1 MYQWGI
7 QVGQWCHPD
16 PAVALP
22 ASFSRAILQTI
33 PWFCNDRPQKR
44 NRPSSFPWIPN
55 ILHTPVIKHG
65 NEKIHENPWKSSKKV
80 EVLLGS
86 SSMGDSPMPPWRVN
100 EICFNSPSIFRKSRI
115 HCVLLDVCA
124 TWTPGARSFLPG
136 WKANIKRN
144 HAIPS
149 LPEAS
154 LNQAGLI

>member
-65 NEKIHENPWKSSKKV
+65 NEK
-80 EVLLGS
+80 
-86 SSMGDSPMPPWRVN
+86 SMKILQKGRGFIGKLIYGGFSNATMEVN

-144 HAIPS
+144 HAILS
-149 LPEAS
+149 LPS
-154 LNQAGLI
+154 MKPH

>member
-22 ASFSRAILQTI
+22 ASVEQFCRPFLGFATI
-33 PWFCNDRPQKR
+33 GRKNEIGQVV
-44 NRPSSFPWIPN
+44 S
-55 ILHTPVIKHG
+55 HG
-65 NEKIHENPWKSSKKV
+65 FLTYYTLRQSNMAMKNPWKSMKILQKGRGFIGKLIYGGFSNATM
-80 EVLLGS
+80 E
-86 SSMGDSPMPPWRVN
+86 VN

-149 LPEAS
+149 LPS
-154 LNQAGLI
+154 MKPH